1 MHKYLTI
8 LSESKG
14 VFKDRKSK
22 FIAITK
28 FIKSEKDA
36 KHELM
41 TIKTE
46 YADANHHCYAYRY
59 INEQQQIVEHWSD
72 DGEPSN
78 SAGIQIYYVLKKYN
92 LLNVMIVVVRY
103 FGGVKLGVPGLIN
116 AYKLASVE
124 AVQNAQIVEKSITKV
139 VNIAFSY
146 ESLSKI
152 MNVLKKY
159 HCKVLNQILD
169 IDCKIDFEVELN
181 YYKQIESELKII
193 CKVWNESL

>member
-8 LSESKG
+8 LSESTG
-14 VFKDRKSK
+14 IFKDRKSK

-28 FIKSEKDA
+28 FIKNEKDA
-36 KHELM
+36 KQELM
-41 TIKTE
+41 SIKTA

-59 INEQQQIVEHWSD
+59 LNEQLQIVEHWSD

-78 SAGIQIYYVLKKYN
+78 SAGIQIYYVLKKYD

-116 AYKLASVE
+116 AYKLASIE
-124 AVQNAQIVEKSITKV
+124 AVQNAHMVEKTITKV

-152 MNVLKKY
+152 MNILKKY
-159 HCKVLNQILD
+159 HCNILKQVLD
-169 IDCKIDFEVELN
+169 IDCAIDFEVELS
-181 YYKQIESELKII
+181 YYKQIETELKNI